1 MPEWLKTTLNILM
14 LFVPGLRLIG
24 AYNLTKSVLG
34 ALGINLQRPISKA
47 ASELRVLK
55 NQAADLNKEIAELR
69 GTIRKLETAIDTYVE
84 LSNIIFRTKKETED
98 LIRAQENLQEI
109 LGTEATGEG
118 LAIIARAELAKQ
130 EADLERQARRV
141 TEMINEYFAENQGID

>member
-1 MPEWLKTTLNILM
+1 MPGWLKTTLNILM

-24 AYNLTKSVLG
+24 AYNLTKSLLG

-69 GTIRKLETAIDTYVE
+69 STIRKLETAIDTYVR
-84 LSNIIFRTKKETED
+84 LNNIIFRTKKETED

-130 EADLERQARRV
+130 EADLERKAQKM
-141 TEMINEYFAENQGID
+141 TEMINEYFTENQAID